1 MTLLPAQVDRAA
13 GVLLGAACG
22 DALGAGYEFGVASP
36 PPVGQRPGMIGGG
49 LGNFAPGEWTDDTAQ
64 TYAVAEVAARR
75 FELRSVAALDE
86 IARTLGAWYAS
97 GPADIG
103 VLTRTVLRAAGADP
117 TAQSLTSAANAEHER
132 SGHTAGN
139 GSLMRTSAV
148 ALAYLHD
155 DADVLVQAAMAV
167 SALTHADPRAGEACA
182 LWCLAIRHAVLEGT
196 FDGVRPA
203 VNELP
208 AGSRDFWHARLDEAE
223 SKDPSAFAPNGFVVT
238 ALQAAWSAI
247 VHTPERLHDPAAGS
261 FGCGQVL
268 DALEAAIRIGN
279 DTDTVAS
286 IAGALLGARWGASAF
301 PAEWRGMVHGWPHK
315 RAGDLVD
322 LALLT
327 VNHGPDRIGWPG
339 TDYIDYRHWRGHDSL
354 AVHPH
359 DDKVYLGGTSALDAL
374 PADVTAV
381 VSLCRLGRTQ
391 VPHHVTHA
399 DFRLLDTTTA
409 DNPNLEFVI
418 DDAARTVARLRDAGE
433 TVLLHCVAAQSR
445 TPTVGARYA
454 VLRGV
459 EVETALSQVCAALPS
474 AHPNAALVAALRA
487 LGNRS

>member
-22 DALGAGYEFGVASP
+22 DALGAGYEFAVASP
-36 PPVGQRPGMIGGG
+36 PPIGQRPGMIGGG

-75 FELRSVAALDE
+75 FELRSVDALDD
-86 IARTLGAWYAS
+86 IARCLGDWYA
-97 GPADIG
+97 GRPPDIG
-103 VLTRTVLRAAGADP
+103 VLTRTVLHAAGADP
-117 TAQSLTSAANAEHER
+117 TAQALTSAANAEHER

-155 DADVLVQAAMAV
+155 DAAVLVEAAMAV
-167 SALTHADPRAGEACA
+167 SALTHADPSAGEACA
-182 LWCLAIRHAVLEGT
+182 LWCLAIRHAVLTGT
-196 FDGVRPA
+196 FDGVRLA
-203 VNELP
+203 VDELP
-208 AGSRDFWHARLDEAE
+208 AGSRDFWRARLDEAE
-223 SKDPSAFAPNGFVVT
+223 SHDPSKFTPNGFVVT

-247 VHTPERLHDPAAGS
+247 VHTPEPPHDPAVGS
-261 FGCGQVL
+261 FGCRQVQ

-301 PAEWRGMVHGWPHK
+301 PAEWRGMVHGWPGK

-327 VNHGPDRIGWPG
+327 VNRGPDSIGWPG
-339 TDYIDYRHWRGHDSL
+339 TDYIDYRHWPGHDSL
-354 AVHPH
+354 AAHPH
-359 DDKVYLGGTSALDAL
+359 DEKVYLAGASPLDAL
-374 PADVTAV
+374 PPDVTAV

-391 VPHHVTHA
+391 VPPHVTHA

-409 DNPNLEFVI
+409 DNPNLEYVI
-418 DDAARTVARLRDAGE
+418 DDAAHTVARLRDAGE

-459 EVETALSQVCAALPS
+459 EVETALREVCAALPS
-474 AHPNAALVAALRA
+474 AQPNSALVAALRV
-487 LGNRS
+487 LDNSR

>member
-1 MTLLPAQVDRAA
+1 MRLRPDQVDRAA

-22 DALGAGYEFGVASP
+22 DALGAGYEFGVSSP
-36 PPVGQRPGMIGGG
+36 PPVGQRPAMIGGG

-64 TYAVAEVAARR
+64 TYAVAQVAARR
-75 FELRSVAALDE
+75 FELRSVEALDE
-86 IARTLGAWYAS
+86 IARGLGDWYA
-97 GPADIG
+97 GRPPDIG
-103 VLTRTVLRAAGADP
+103 VLTRKVLHAAGAHP
-117 TAQSLTSAANAEHER
+117 TAQALVSAANAEHAR
-132 SGHTAGN
+132 TGHTAGN

-148 ALAYLHD
+148 ALAHLHD
-155 DADVLVQAAMAV
+155 EAAVLVEAAMGV

-182 LWCLAIRHAVLEGT
+182 LWCLAIRHAVLTGT
-196 FDGVRPA
+196 FDGVRQA
-203 VNELP
+203 MHELP
-208 AGSRDFWHARLDEAE
+208 AGSRDFWRDRLDEAE
-223 SKDPSAFAPNGFVVT
+223 SKDPSAFTPNGFVVT

-247 VHTPERLHDPAAGS
+247 VHTPAPRHDPAAGS

-268 DALEAAIRIGN
+268 DALETAIRIGN

-301 PAEWRGMVHGWPHK
+301 PAEWRGMVHGWRDA
-315 RAGDLVD
+315 RADDLVD

-327 VNHGPDRIGWPG
+327 VNRGPDSIGWPG
-339 TDYIDYRHWRGHDSL
+339 TEYIDYRHWPGHDSW

-359 DDKVYLGGTSALDAL
+359 DPKVYLSGASALDDL
-374 PADVTAV
+374 PDDVTAV
-381 VSLCRLGRTQ
+381 VSLCRLGSTQ
-391 VPHHVTHA
+391 VPTHVTHA

-418 DDAARTVARLRDAGE
+418 DDAARTVARLRNAGE
-433 TVLLHCVAAQSR
+433 TVLLHCVAAKSR

-459 EVETALSQVCAALPS
+459 EVETALSEVCTALPS
-474 AHPNAALVAALRA
+474 AAPNSALVDALRA
-487 LGNRS
+487 LGDVG